1 MEPVVDLVSARQEH
15 SGLQKKVP
23 VPERPS
29 TSFRWAS
36 MGPDGDSNVGPQTS
50 TNETRPSREQ
60 TRISNFEQTRISDHE
75 NNEIRAHN
83 SFLSSDSDLAE
94 IEQQSVNIAGKKSGD
109 PDTGVVWYSNAP
121 ILRA

>member
-15 SGLQKKVP
+15 SGLQKKV
-23 VPERPS
+23 VAPERPS

-50 TNETRPSREQ
+50 TIETRPK
-60 TRISNFEQTRISDHE
+60 IIIPNFEQTRIPNRES
-75 NNEIRAHN
+75 NEVRAPN

-109 PDTGVVWYSNAP
+109 PNTGVVWYSNGP